1 MRRPQTQKGS
11 EVLELTQTDKIK
23 DGNGRPKLCKLFPK
37 MKSAVLSKLS
47 QRSEA
52 PAISWLM
59 ELALSRPQMISLA
72 AGFTDNESL
81 PVKEARELLN
91 DILKSSKTGQAALQY
106 GTTAG
111 DPTLRELT
119 TRDFRK
125 MDGAMDTDKAYS
137 PDRMIIT
144 NGSQQMLYMVT
155 EAMCDEGDI
164 VLVEDPTYFVYLGIL
179 QSRGLQSRGIRMTE
193 QGIDLEHLAAT
204 LERLKQSGE
213 IRQLKMLYLV
223 SYYQNPTGV
232 TTSFAK
238 KAGALKLLR
247 QYEKAAGHPIYLL
260 EDAAYRELRFTGD
273 DVKSALAVKGFSNRV
288 IYAGTYSKPF
298 ATGTRVGFGILPEPV
313 YTAVIRIKGN
323 HDFGTSNLLQQL
335 LVRAISSG
343 RYEHHLT
350 ALRQRYARKASC
362 MLSALK
368 QYFPTEVK
376 WWEPQGGLYFW
387 ARLPGTMRS
396 GVKSKLFQTAVARD
410 VLYVPGELCFANDPT
425 RRKPDHEMRL
435 SFGGGSEENIRIGIE
450 RLGSVLRKQ
459 LAK

>member
-1 MRRPQTQKGS
+1 
-11 EVLELTQTDKIK
+11 
-23 DGNGRPKLCKLFPK
+23 
-37 MKSAVLSKLS
+37 MKHLVLSKLG

-59 ELALSRPQMISLA
+59 DVALSRPQLISLA

-81 PVKEARELLN
+81 PVKEARELLLEL
-91 DILKSSKTGQAALQY
+91 LKPGKTGQSALQY
-106 GTTAG
+106 GSTAG

-119 TRDFRK
+119 AQDLRL
-125 MDGAMDTDKAYS
+125 MDGVMDTDKAYS

-179 QSRGLQSRGIRMTE
+179 QSHGLQGRGIRMTQE
-193 QGIDLEHLAAT
+193 GIDLEHLEAT
-204 LERLKQSGE
+204 LKRLKKSGE
-213 IRQLKMLYLV
+213 LKRVKMLYLV

-238 KAGALKLLR
+238 KVAALKLLR

-260 EDAAYRELRFTGD
+260 EDAAYRELRFAGED
-273 DVKSALAVKGFSNRV
+273 EKSALAARGFANRV

-298 ATGTRVGFGILPEPV
+298 ATGTRVGFGILPDPV

-335 LVRAISSG
+335 LVRAITSG
-343 RYEHHLT
+343 KYEKHLT
-350 ALRQRYARKASC
+350 ALRKRYAKKART
-362 MLSALK
+362 MLAALR
-368 QYFPTEVK
+368 QYFPKEVQ

-387 ARLPGTMRS
+387 ARLPKS
-396 GVKSKLFQTAVARD
+396 VPAGVKSKLFQRAVAQD
-410 VLYVPGELCFANDPT
+410 VLYVPGELCYASDPT
-425 RRKPDHEMRL
+425 RKKPDHEMRI
-435 SFGGGSEENIRIGIE
+435 SFGGGTEENIHAGIA
-450 RLGSVLRKQ
+450 RLGGVLKKFVSKG
-459 LAK
+459 A